1 MKQASCQNLG
11 RLFAVLSGLE
21 VQMIIL
27 QVDADEF
34 FGESGLKLSKF
45 FFFVNKKKQ
54 KNFDLLKHLAPRSP

>member
-45 FFFVNKKKQ
+45 FF
-54 KNFDLLKHLAPRSP
+54 L